1 MLQAINSNEFT
12 SGQSKS
18 EKLAAAAAGFERM
31 FAEIMVKEMRKTIPK
46 NELMGRS
53 TGEEIFTE
61 MLDSEYTKLMVK
73 NSNLGIAKI
82 IISQLGEKDKE
93 TNPLSALKALKS
105 QENYT
110 RANQFNATALRSF
123 GDPNILFDDKKQQDS
138 NALSPEMFSSQ
149 VRQWERT
156 IERASQK
163 FNVDK
168 NLIAAV
174 IDAESGGNPLAK
186 SKAGAAGLMQLM
198 PKTAKDMD
206 VKNVFNP
213 LQNIMGG
220 TKYLKQMLNKFG
232 GDLNLALAAYNAGPA
247 KVEKYGGIPPFKET
261 QNYVEKITSKINEI
275 LKPEG

>member
-1 MLQAINSNEFT
+1 MLQAINPNEFT
-12 SGQSKS
+12 GVQSKS

-31 FAEIMVKEMRKTIPK
+31 FAEIMVKEMRKTIPQ
-46 NELMGRS
+46 NELMGRN

-82 IISQLGEKDKE
+82 IISQLSEKDKE
-93 TNPLSALKALKS
+93 ANPLSALKALKS
-105 QENYT
+105 QENYA

-123 GDPNILFDDKKQQDS
+123 SDPNILFDDKKQEDS
-138 NALSPEMFSSQ
+138 NALSPEMFPSQ

-156 IERASQK
+156 IEKASQK

-206 VKNVFNP
+206 VKNSFNP
-213 LQNIMGG
+213 SQNIMGG

-247 KVEKYGGIPPFKET
+247 KVEKYGGVPPFKET

-275 LKPEG
+275 LKPEE